1 MFTGI
6 ISSIGTVK
14 AISDVGTT
22 RTLTI
27 SSDFD
32 AEGILKGASIAHEG
46 VCLTL
51 ISAKG
56 HDYVIEASLETI
68 EKTTLGDWKIGTELN
83 LERALK
89 VGDELGGH
97 WVSGHI
103 DDVALISQQSEKDGT
118 VLWHFT
124 PPPRLMPYI
133 AEKGSV
139 ALNGTS
145 LTVNSV
151 SDSDFT
157 VTMIPHTL
165 QVTTW
170 GKSRVGDRVNI
181 EIDLMARYAARL
193 MQKL

>member
-6 ISSIGTVK
+6 ISAIGTVK
-14 AISDVGTT
+14 AISDKGTT

-27 SSDFD
+27 ESDYD
-32 AEGILKGASIAHEG
+32 AASILKGASIAHDG

-51 ISAKG
+51 IEG
-56 HDYVIEASLETI
+56 VGREYIIEASNETI
-68 EKTTLGDWKIGTELN
+68 QKTTLVDWTVGTKIN

-103 DDVALISQQSEKDGT
+103 DDVALITSQTEKDGT
-118 VLWHFT
+118 ILWHFT

-151 SDSDFT
+151 SNHDFT

-170 GKSRVGDRVNI
+170 GKAKKGDKVNI

-193 MQKL
+193 MAK